1 MNPCDKALSEALSR
15 LFEALAAC
23 LHYPCRRLAEL
34 IVNKGLTASLREGL
48 ALLPC
53 SSTGLL
59 EGLNLIERYEA
70 EASLKGV
77 EAVHRELA
85 VEYTRLFINAYP
97 MVPCPPYESFYVDG
111 GFLAQASTRE
121 VAKLYVEAGYRL
133 TPRFKDLPDH
143 VAVELEF
150 ASLLLR
156 EPSPALR
163 STLNRDPPAQ
173 LKPRFIKEHLAK
185 WVPAFANCV
194 EENAK
199 LNLYKG
205 VAKVLK
211 VLVDLA
217 SKEA

>member
-1 MNPCDKALSEALSR
+1 
-15 LFEALAAC
+15 
-23 LHYPCRRLAEL
+23 
-34 IVNKGLTASLREGL
+34 
-48 ALLPC
+48 
-53 SSTGLL
+53 
-59 EGLNLIERYEA
+59 
-70 EASLKGV
+70 
-77 EAVHRELA
+77 
-85 VEYTRLFINAYP
+85 